1 MFDATILIFMTIRR
15 IINIKLRIYER
26 YQCIFRSIQN
36 SEFNDN
42 KTPMLRWVRYDT
54 DESKFSES
62 FEIRNLSKDVRNL
75 DVYGNESYNRNDDL
89 YRMALTSNFDTK
101 LKGFRKETLNQFL
114 KYTEKIEKDFFQN

>member
-1 MFDATILIFMTIRR
+1 
-15 IINIKLRIYER
+15 
-26 YQCIFRSIQN
+26 
-36 SEFNDN
+36 
-42 KTPMLRWVRYDT
+42 MLRWVRYDT